1 MSAAALIIFIIEA
14 QLPLPFPIPG
24 IKLGLANII
33 TLTSIVWLGRKDA
46 LAVLIIRIVLGS
58 VFTGNML
65 TLAYS
70 AVGGIAA
77 YAAMA
82 VSAAVL
88 KSIVA
93 SSIAGAVW
101 HNIGQLAAAAIISH
115 TVQVI
120 YYLPILMISGILTGL
135 FTGIIASAAVRRLM
149 WKK

>member
-70 AVGGIAA
+70 AAGGIAA

-120 YYLPILMISGILTGL
+120 YYLPILMISGILMGL